1 MGEFMQKHRSARLNN
16 RGFTLAELLV
26 GLFISGVVM
35 TTILSAYYSQ
45 KKSYAVQDQL
55 AAMVQNLRAAMDIM
69 ARETRIAG
77 YDPTGTANAGIV
89 VADATSI
96 TVTEDLDGDGA
107 ILGDENITYALADSD
122 GDGDTDLERNNNL
135 IAENIDVLD
144 FVYLDGASPPNVLN
158 DPVTKNVLLAN
169 IPEIRS
175 VQITMVAKTG
185 RTDQGYV
192 DRDVYTNQ
200 LDTPLLGPVNDS
212 FRRRRLTAEVKCR
225 NLGL

>member
-1 MGEFMQKHRSARLNN
+1 MQTHRSARLNN

-55 AAMVQNLRAAMDIM
+55 AAMVQNLRAAMDSM
-69 ARETRIAG
+69 AREIRIAG
-77 YDPTGTANAGIV
+77 YDPKGLANAGIV
-89 VADATSI
+89 VADTTSI

-107 ILGDENITYALADSD
+107 IAGDESITYALADSD
-122 GDGDTDLERNNNL
+122 GDGDTDLERNSNL
-135 IAENIDVLD
+135 IAENIDALN
-144 FVYLDGASPPNVLN
+144 FIYLDTDGNQTAVPS
-158 DPVTKNVLLAN
+158 K
-169 IPEIRS
+169 IRS
-175 VQITMVAKTG
+175 VQITMVAKTARG
-185 RTDQGYV
+185 DLGYV
-192 DRDVYTNQ
+192 DKEEYRNQ

-212 FRRRRLTAEVKCR
+212 FRRRRLTAEVTCR

>member
-1 MGEFMQKHRSARLNN
+1 MQKHRSARLNN

-55 AAMVQNLRAAMDIM
+55 AAMVQNLRAAMDSM
-69 ARETRIAG
+69 AREIRIAG
-77 YDPTGTANAGIV
+77 YDPTGLANAGIV
-89 VADATSI
+89 VADTTSI

-107 ILGDENITYALADSD
+107 IVGDESITYALADSD

-135 IAENIDVLD
+135 IAENIDALN
-144 FVYLDGASPPNVLN
+144 FIYLDTDGNQTAVPS
-158 DPVTKNVLLAN
+158 KM
-169 IPEIRS
+169 RS
-175 VQITMVAKTG
+175 VQITMVAKTARG
-185 RTDQGYV
+185 DLGYV
-192 DRDVYTNQ
+192 DKEEFRNQ

-212 FRRRRLTAEVKCR
+212 FRRRRLTAEVTCR